1 MLKPE
6 EISKAWTN
14 FKQMDGNED
23 YPTLFKFTVLGSTF
37 YAAQDKKGKF
47 WTRKSLAGLAG
58 LVNIKT
64 TKLKDIK

>member
-1 MLKPE
+1 M
-6 EISKAWTN
+6 
-14 FKQMDGNED
+14 
-23 YPTLFKFTVLGSTF
+23 GSTF
-37 YAAQDKKGKF
+37 YAAQDKKGKI